1 MTKADKVRSATVQ
14 NRIVKT
20 VVYCILTVYA
30 FILLFPFYIIL
41 ISALRPSMESYNVPF
56 LYYIREFDVTGFVEI
71 FTVDIYGISFVR
83 SFFNTLLYVI
93 PPTVVGLLVS
103 AIAGFAFSK
112 LRFPGKN
119 VIFYGL
125 LMTMM
130 IPGTVTTRKMIRV
143 GRSMTAFFHRLM
155 IALRIN
161 TQTQTRMPANAW
173 ITTG

>member
-103 AIAGFAFSK
+103 VTVQILQKSGRDEQATFVTLAGVIIVMLMLVSK
-112 LRFPGKN
+112 IGELFGSIRSTF
-119 VIFYGL
+119 GL
-125 LMTMM
+125 
-130 IPGTVTTRKMIRV
+130 
-143 GRSMTAFFHRLM
+143 
-155 IALRIN
+155 
-161 TQTQTRMPANAW
+161 
-173 ITTG
+173 